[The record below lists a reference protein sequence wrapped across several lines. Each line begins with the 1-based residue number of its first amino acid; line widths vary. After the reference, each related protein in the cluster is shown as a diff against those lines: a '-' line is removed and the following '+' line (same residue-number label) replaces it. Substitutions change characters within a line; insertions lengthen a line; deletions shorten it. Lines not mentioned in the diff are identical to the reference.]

1 MRDWLIAE
9 TDTPHWQAWGKLY
22 EGVRSGRT
30 VVPQLFGMHIYEYYA
45 AHPEDRVCFSRW
57 MWRLIRLAFRGWRGQ
72 QQGTVNRLPQAKSCL
87 NIPPQVGHH
96 YLLIHNA
103 IRSSPSTVSGQR
115 DVNNAIRESECGC
128 YFIKNEW
135 SMRNVANG
143 DYGPLL
149 GARVGLVCHDGS
161 FQFWEWNS
169 ERNGFILNRAGPSSS
184 RLDFA
189 ALPESPLETAANRFG
204 DERCSET
211 P

>member
-1 MRDWLIAE
+1 
-9 TDTPHWQAWGKLY
+9 
-22 EGVRSGRT
+22 
-30 VVPQLFGMHIYEYYA
+30 
-45 AHPEDRVCFSRW
+45 
-57 MWRLIRLAFRGWRGQ
+57 MWRLIRLAFQGWRGQ

-87 NIPPQVGHH
+87 NISPQVGHH

-115 DVNNAIRESECGC
+115 DVNNAIRESECGG

-161 FQFWEWNS
+161 FQLWEWNS
-169 ERNGFILNRAGPSSS
+169 ERNSFTALRLEATPPKAFRRATTATDLTAPGFRPRFLTLPDNTRNIIAFELQMWKRGFRKSSPDAMALIAKQLDDQQLAPIAAYYQQVLTVPWSRSNR
-184 RLDFA
+184 
-189 ALPESPLETAANRFG
+189 
-204 DERCSET
+204 
-211 P
+211 